1 MSAVCAVML
10 VGALATSCG
19 TVTKAVAPQPSLS
32 VTHGSKPIELA
43 LILGAFDVHAGDPIR
58 ATLVLTNTTQHS
70 EILPCGL
77 WYRVGLTSPT
87 VQFHPIFPA
96 QGCLGDSVLRPG
108 SSRLQTTI
116 LTTYEVCSGPGSPGS
131 TTPKCIP
138 RRAGTPSRMPPLP
151 MGKYQTVVV
160 TRGQGYG
167 IQLPPAMTV
176 TLH

>member
-1 MSAVCAVML
+1 MCTVML
-10 VGALATSCG
+10 VGALVTSCG
-19 TVTKAVAPQPSLS
+19 TVTRAIAPQPSHS
-32 VTHGSKPIELA
+32 VAHTSKPIEVA
-43 LILGAFDVHAGDPIR
+43 LILGAIDVRAGDLIR
-58 ATLVLTNTTQHS
+58 ATLVLTNTTQRS

-77 WYRVGLTSPT
+77 WYRVGLTSPN
-87 VQFHPIFPA
+87 VPFHPIFPA

-116 LTTYEVCSGPGSPGS
+116 LTTYEVCAGAGSTGS

-138 RRAGTPSRMPPLP
+138 GRTGAPSRMPPLP

-160 TRGQGYG
+160 TRGQDYG